1 MNQEVEDLNNTVS
14 ILLAKVESLR
24 AQVVDLTHQV
34 DILTKENRYL
44 RNRLLKYEN
53 PKNSNNSSV
62 PPSKDENRSKRGNLR
77 ERSGL
82 KPGGQKGRKGNT
94 LKMVETPDSIHN
106 HIPNYCTCCGKSLDN
121 IESVFAGKR
130 QVYDIPKIEIK
141 VKQHQI
147 YSKQCS
153 CGHVN
158 KGSYPTEA
166 NSAVSYGNNIES
178 LIGYFHTRQYL
189 PFKRMQ
195 ELFKDVFGTQIS
207 EGGIHYILDK
217 LVAKSQPAYDLIKQR
232 LASSTKYAVGS
243 DETGI
248 RVNGHKH
255 WAWTWQNDEATF
267 ITITDNRAQ
276 RSIEKTFKNGFKKA
290 VLVHDCWASHFN
302 TPAVSHQICIAHLLR
317 DINYLN
323 ELYGH
328 KWSMAI
334 KLVFQLAL
342 RLKSQMNKVDYYIE
356 NKRRL
361 QIEKRLDYL
370 LSLNLPEEKKELI
383 RFKKRLNKY
392 RNYLFVFLYRQ
403 EVPPDNN
410 ASERAIRNVK
420 IKQKVS
426 TQFRSPEGAARFAI
440 LRSVTDT
447 VLKNGL
453 GVLGA
458 LNFIANFETD

>member
-1 MNQEVEDLNNTVS
+1 MTEDVKELQALVIVLLKKVEELTQEVAELKTR
-14 ILLAKVESLR
+14 LAK
-24 AQVVDLTHQV
+24 
-34 DILTKENRYL
+34 
-44 RNRLLKYEN
+44 YET

-62 PPSKDENRSKRGNLR
+62 PPSKDENRPKRKSLR

-94 LKMVETPDSIHN
+94 LKMTETPDSVDK
-106 HIPNYCTCCGKSLDN
+106 HIPHYCTCCGADLAD
-121 IESVFAGKR
+121 IASVFIGKR

-141 VKQHQI
+141 VNQHQI
-147 YSKQCS
+147 YSKQCN
-153 CGHVN
+153 CGHVT
-158 KGSYPTEA
+158 KGRYPKEA
-166 NSAVSYGNNIES
+166 TGAVSYGNNIES

-195 ELFKDVFGTQIS
+195 ELFKDVFGAQIS
-207 EGGIHYILDK
+207 EGGIHHILDK
-217 LVAKSQPAYDLIKQR
+217 LVAKSQPAYQLIKQR
-232 LASSTKYAVGS
+232 LSSNTKYAVGS

-248 RVNGHKH
+248 KVNGNKH
-255 WAWTWQNDEATF
+255 WAWTWQNEEATF

-276 RSIEKTFKNGFKKA
+276 RSISQTFSDGFKNA

-302 TPAVSHQICIAHLLR
+302 TPAMSHQICVAHLLR
-317 DINYLN
+317 DLNYLN
-323 ELYGH
+323 ELHGH
-328 KWSMAI
+328 KWSMAA
-334 KLVFQLAL
+334 KLIFQLAL
-342 RLKSQMNKVDYYIE
+342 RLKSEMKNVDYYIE
-356 NKRRL
+356 NRRRS
-361 QIEKRLDYL
+361 QVEKRLDFL
-370 LSLNLPEEKKELI
+370 ISMELPEDKKELV
-383 RFKKRLNKY
+383 RFQKRLHKY
-392 RNYLFVFLYRQ
+392 RQYLFVFLYRQ

-410 ASERAIRNVK
+410 ASERAIRNIK

-453 GVLGA
+453 SVLGA